1 MSDGGRCPAARSQI
15 LPAGQ
20 NSPEEDGA
28 AAPELRFQLVD
39 QAGYFGDQV
48 ASGERRSAAIKTRLS
63 QGPILSKIRSRS
75 TCALGKHTGT
85 RLAGERGA
93 PVLFGQ
99 TGRPLVE
106 NRSQRLARRKGRLET
121 TAGPKSSIGRIA
133 APQSLNQKIWD
144 TPAIDE
150 IRSGANQMNSRACNF
165 LDLGHA
171 ANVMSAVVYRLP
183 KKQRRC

>member
-1 MSDGGRCPAARSQI
+1 MLNRPGLDCNP
-15 LPAGQ
+15 PKQ
-20 NSPEEDGA
+20 NSRE
-28 AAPELRFQLVD
+28 
-39 QAGYFGDQV
+39 
-48 ASGERRSAAIKTRLS
+48 TRKRKKKA
-63 QGPILSKIRSRS
+63 QTKEIGMHP
-75 TCALGKHTGT
+75 LGKHTGT

-106 NRSQRLARRKGRLET
+106 SRSQRLARRKGRLET

-150 IRSGANQMNSRACNF
+150 IRPGVNQMNSQAYNF
-165 LDLGHA
+165 LDFGHA
-171 ANVMSAVVYRLP
+171 ANGM
-183 KKQRRC
+183 